1 MINCKNL
8 IKNSQINKLIE
19 SSLPRVETYGGEY
32 FTHNIGIPQGSPLSP
47 LLGAIALHQLDF
59 AMRKIKGVFY
69 ARYMDDWVVL
79 CKTKNQL
86 RKIIKITHE
95 IIDELKFKL
104 HPDKT
109 FIGKIEKG
117 FDFLGYHITPETLKP
132 AKATIE
138 RAHQKI
144 KQLYEQGADLTRIA
158 LYWKRFL
165 AWVHAGVDVVEVSLH
180 DKANSFNNI
189 TTNGDYFNVSG
200 VT

>member
-1 MINCKNL
+1 MLRSI
-8 IKNSQINKLIE
+8 
-19 SSLPRVETYGGEY
+19 
-32 FTHNIGIPQGSPLSP
+32 
-47 LLGAIALHQLDF
+47 
-59 AMRKIKGVFY
+59 
-69 ARYMDDWVVL
+69 

-95 IIDELKFKL
+95 IIDDLKFKL

-165 AWVHAGVDVVEVSLH
+165 AWVHGGVPRVDVGAINLLSSILTRPVR
-180 DKANSFNNI
+180 
-189 TTNGDYFNVSG
+189 T
-200 VT
+200 

>member
-47 LLGAIALHQLDF
+47 LLGAIALHQLDL
-59 AMRKIKGVFY
+59 AM
-69 ARYMDDWVVL
+69 
-79 CKTKNQL
+79 

-95 IIDELKFKL
+95 IIDDLKFKL